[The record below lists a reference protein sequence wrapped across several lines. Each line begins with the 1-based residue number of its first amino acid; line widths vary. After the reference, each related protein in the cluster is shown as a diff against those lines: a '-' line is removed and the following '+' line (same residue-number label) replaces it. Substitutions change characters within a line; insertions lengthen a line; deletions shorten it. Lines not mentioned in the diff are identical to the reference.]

1 MALKKLYSWLKK
13 VYQFKNN
20 LFFQANISTPGRV
33 QYIVKKNLT
42 PSCLHN
48 WSTGIIGR
56 YLALDI
62 TTAWGCTPTKHRETS
77 LQ

>member
-1 MALKKLYSWLKK
+1 MALKK
-13 VYQFKNN
+13 QFKNN
-20 LFFQANISTPGRV
+20 LFFQANISTHGRV

-48 WSTGIIGR
+48 WSTGITGR

-62 TTAWGCTPTKHRETS
+62 TTAWGAHQQSTGKQVCSKLHLEK
-77 LQ
+77 